1 MSVWEPTCAVK
12 GASWRSAVAAK
23 AATGRMTPAR
33 RKKGKR
39 RGRKGGLPLC
49 RFGKKEERLTAA
61 ATGRS
66 ATTARA
72 RGLQREA
79 RWMEWRGSGTRA
91 GSRGQAA
98 ARLQAAGQRDRAAQT
113 RRDTGGNH
121 ASARANE
128 RGERQRGSGEGR
140 LGSTRAAHAHARGQ
154 SGEAQGAALALS
166 RAKRER
172 GALGAATRAR
182 ARGAGRS
189 GGREGERER
198 ERAGGERGKG
208 QGRGEDGPRE
218 NRPIDPGGGKM
229 DFCRGI

>member
-79 RWMEWRGSGTRA
+79 RRMEWRGSGTRA

-98 ARLQAAGQRDRAAQT
+98 ARLQAAGQQDRAAQT

-121 ASARANE
+121 AGARANE
-128 RGERQRGSGEGR
+128 
-140 LGSTRAAHAHARGQ
+140 AR
-154 SGEAQGAALALS
+154 LS
-166 RAKRER
+166 RLRVARER

-182 ARGAGRS
+182 ACGAGRS

-208 QGRGEDGPRE
+208 RGRGEDGPRE